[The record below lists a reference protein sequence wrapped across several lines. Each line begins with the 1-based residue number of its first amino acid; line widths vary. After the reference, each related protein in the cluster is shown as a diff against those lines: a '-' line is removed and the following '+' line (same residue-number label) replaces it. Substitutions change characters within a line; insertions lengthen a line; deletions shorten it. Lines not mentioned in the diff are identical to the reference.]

1 MNPNEIKCE
10 ICENGEEEDVT
21 VFCVQCSQYFCAGCQ
36 RAHKKPRTTDGH
48 EFVSVEMAL
57 EGKMKVSVVHCEKHP
72 QYGVNTYCHQ
82 DQQAIC
88 SECVVDSHVPPSR
101 EIGQCGAEVQGG
113 NLSICRQGFFLFLF
127 FLFPPILM
135 ASALNNKVKKHD
147 GNLSEAIKVITTTMV
162 GVRKQAEATEEEIH
176 STIERLISLLRDR
189 EAALLSDVE
198 AVKYQKE
205 KELQLQ
211 KDELEFLLSGIR
223 HAVLFGEAMMKE
235 GSDTE
240 IVTGHQQIVSRM
252 TTLINEREK
261 MEIEPVTEANIDFV
275 GVDQIGS
282 AIKDLGSVVT
292 TKISIEQSTIEKPT
306 WASYMINQSC
316 FFQVILADQKGNK
329 VSHEATKLAVKSL
342 AVGVAG
348 PSKTEVHLAPS

>member
-1 MNPNEIKCE
+1 MVRKRAPLCSVCNAPN
-10 ICENGEEEDVT
+10 T
-21 VFCVQCSQYFCAGCQ
+21 FFCAGCQ
-36 RAHKKPRTTDGH
+36 RAHKKPRTTAGH
-48 EFVSVEMAL
+48 EFVSVEMAR

-162 GVRKQAEATEEEIH
+162 GVRKQAKVTEEEIH

-198 AVKYQKE
+198 ASSTKRRRNCSCRRMS
-205 KELQLQ
+205 
-211 KDELEFLLSGIR
+211 LS
-223 HAVLFGEAMMKE
+223 F
-235 GSDTE
+235 
-240 IVTGHQQIVSRM
+240 
-252 TTLINEREK
+252 
-261 MEIEPVTEANIDFV
+261 
-275 GVDQIGS
+275 
-282 AIKDLGSVVT
+282 
-292 TKISIEQSTIEKPT
+292 
-306 WASYMINQSC
+306 C
-316 FFQVILADQKGNK
+316 
-329 VSHEATKLAVKSL
+329 
-342 AVGVAG
+342 
-348 PSKTEVHLAPS
+348 